1 MPPFEYLLLRVLLL
15 SGCLV
20 MNFFIAAVGSIVG
33 LTQRIALDE
42 MLQRLEEG
50 GALWVKRKQNSKI
63 ITPNIIAGGN
73 VSP

>member
-1 MPPFEYLLLRVLLL
+1 
-15 SGCLV
+15 
-20 MNFFIAAVGSIVG
+20 
-33 LTQRIALDE
+33 

>member
-50 GALWVKRKQNSKI
+50 GALWVKRKHNSKI